1 MFRIRSGDSS
11 SAAGSSTF
19 WMDDNWVDVDENFS
33 ERLVSPDDSSEWWW
47 ITGNYW
53 RLLVVVCRLLVV
65 MCRLLEGRQ
74 GQAKQITAV
83 Q

>member
-1 MFRIRSGDSS
+1 
-11 SAAGSSTF
+11 
-19 WMDDNWVDVDENFS
+19 MDDNWVDVDENFS
-33 ERLVSPDDSSEWWW
+33 ERLVSPDDSSEWW

-74 GQAKQITAV
+74 GQVKQITAV
-83 Q
+83 HRMTYGDP